1 MSKSLRAPLSG
12 VFPGSDR
19 EARLSETAPT
29 VRCFALVRR
38 LPGWL
43 LPARSKYK
51 SKNGN
56 AGITMMRSVSPTRAL
71 PALLAVTLLCAVR
84 AVAAEDTVNLGK
96 IEIIG
101 TTPLPGLGTP
111 LEQVPSNV
119 QTFGARDLQR
129 QRTGGVAEYLNFN
142 ANSVSLNSPTGNSF
156 QPDVSF
162 RGFTASSL
170 LGTPQGLSVFQDGV
184 RINESFADIVNWDL
198 IPKNAV
204 ASMQLLPGSNPV
216 FGLNTLGGALTINMK
231 DGFRFAGAGA
241 EVSAGSFGR
250 TSVSVDAGGNNETL
264 AGFVALEGIDEN
276 GWRDHAST
284 RIRRMY
290 ARGDAH
296 PAQDDFNV
304 SLTLADNYLEGT
316 QALPVSML
324 DNPKQAYTW
333 PDTTENRLAFV
344 NANWQHAFAADTVLA
359 ANAYSRRL
367 TTSGVNSNV
376 NGDYAPPD
384 QPFEAFNILT
394 EATTRAWGASLQLTL
409 QRTLFDM
416 AHQWVAGVAWDSGN
430 TTFTQS
436 GQPATFL
443 ADRDTIGIGDF
454 TLETNVATRNRALG
468 MYIADTVAIA
478 PQWSLSLS
486 GRYNAARIVTQDLTG
501 DSPAI
506 NGTNTFR
513 RFNPAVGL
521 TWTASPQVNVFGGV
535 NQGTRVPT
543 AVELTCADPAAP
555 CTLPNIF
562 VADPPLKQVVATTF
576 ELGVRGRLSATSFYS
591 AAIYRTDL
599 ADDIQFI
606 GAGNGAV
613 NAGYFQN
620 VGNTRRQG
628 LELTA
633 GTVLGEVRLI
643 ARYSY
648 LNATFQTGF
657 VESSPN
663 NSTADADGLIYVQPG
678 DRLPTL
684 PRNAFRLRADW
695 AHGPFAL
702 GATLAAFDSQFARGN
717 ENNADPAGRVPGYA
731 IVALD
736 ASWNI
741 TPEWQL
747 FARVDNLFNR
757 TYQNFGILGSNYFRG
772 PGNTFDAG
780 LAGPEAFRSPGAP
793 LGAWIGI
800 QYRLDRSSAS
810 R

>member
-1 MSKSLRAPLSG
+1 
-12 VFPGSDR
+12 
-19 EARLSETAPT
+19 
-29 VRCFALVRR
+29 
-38 LPGWL
+38 
-43 LPARSKYK
+43 
-51 SKNGN
+51 
-56 AGITMMRSVSPTRAL
+56 
-71 PALLAVTLLCAVR
+71 
-84 AVAAEDTVNLGK
+84 
-96 IEIIG
+96 
-101 TTPLPGLGTP
+101 
-111 LEQVPSNV
+111 
-119 QTFGARDLQR
+119 
-129 QRTGGVAEYLNFN
+129 
-142 ANSVSLNSPTGNSF
+142 
-156 QPDVSF
+156 
-162 RGFTASSL
+162 
-170 LGTPQGLSVFQDGV
+170 
-184 RINESFADIVNWDL
+184 
-198 IPKNAV
+198 
-204 ASMQLLPGSNPV
+204 
-216 FGLNTLGGALTINMK
+216 
-231 DGFRFAGAGA
+231 
-241 EVSAGSFGR
+241 
-250 TSVSVDAGGNNETL
+250 
-264 AGFVALEGIDEN
+264 
-276 GWRDHAST
+276 
-284 RIRRMY
+284 
-290 ARGDAH
+290 
-296 PAQDDFNV
+296 
-304 SLTLADNYLEGT
+304 
-316 QALPVSML
+316 
-324 DNPKQAYTW
+324 
-333 PDTTENRLAFV
+333 
-344 NANWQHAFAADTVLA
+344 
-359 ANAYSRRL
+359 
-367 TTSGVNSNV
+367 
-376 NGDYAPPD
+376 
-384 QPFEAFNILT
+384 
-394 EATTRAWGASLQLTL
+394 
-409 QRTLFDM
+409 M
-416 AHQWVAGVAWDSGN
+416 AHQFVAGVAWDSGD

-436 GQPATFL
+436 GQPATFV

-454 TLETNVATRNRALG
+454 TLETNVETTNRALG
-468 MYIADTVAIA
+468 AYIADTIAIA

-513 RFNPAVGL
+513 RFNPAIGL

-576 ELGVRGRLSATSFYS
+576 ELGVRGQLNATSFYS
-591 AAIYRTDL
+591 AAIYRTNL

-606 GAGNGAV
+606 GAGSGAV

-633 GTVLGEVRLI
+633 GTVLGEVRLV

-663 NSTADADGLIYVQPG
+663 NSTADEDGLIYVQPG

-717 ENNADPAGRVPGYA
+717 ENNADPAGKVPGYA
-731 IVALD
+731 IVAVD

-800 QYRLDRSSAS
+800 QYRLDRGTGS